1 MLSLLLFCVG
11 SAHNYFILMNS
22 PLFVKL
28 NSPLP
33 SERLTLPLIKNTVL
47 GDSKNQPK
55 VYLEIL
61 VKVIFTKG
69 YKE

>member
-1 MLSLLLFCVG
+1 MFSLLLFCEG
-11 SAHNYFILMNS
+11 SAHNYYIVMNS
-22 PLFVKL
+22 PLVVNL

-33 SERLTLPLIKNTVL
+33 SEGLTLPLIKNAVL

>member
-1 MLSLLLFCVG
+1 
-11 SAHNYFILMNS
+11 MNS
-22 PLFVKL
+22 PLFVNL

-33 SERLTLPLIKNTVL
+33 SEGLTLPLIKNAVL